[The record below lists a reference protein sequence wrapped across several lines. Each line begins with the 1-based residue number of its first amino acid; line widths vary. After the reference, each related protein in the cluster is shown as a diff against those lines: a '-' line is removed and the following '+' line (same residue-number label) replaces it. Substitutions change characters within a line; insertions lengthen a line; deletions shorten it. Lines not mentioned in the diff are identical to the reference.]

1 MGSLPCRAAG
11 CWRVPLRQHG
21 VERGPFTRSD
31 NCFAIAKYSAI
42 IRAVMSTYL
51 RPDLDF
57 DSLVPTFNAGEPFR
71 NVVIDDFFAPEIAQ
85 QLADEFPA
93 FDGPAWS
100 VYHNPI

>member
-1 MGSLPCRAAG
+1 
-11 CWRVPLRQHG
+11 
-21 VERGPFTRSD
+21 
-31 NCFAIAKYSAI
+31 
-42 IRAVMSTYL
+42 MSTYL

-100 VYHNPI
+100 VYHNPIEISGLYWHFVDLVWVFIFALFYLW